1 MNKLDYFF
9 NPKSVAVI
17 GASRNQKKIGH
28 VIFRNFIEGKFKGKV
43 FPVNP
48 KTEKLLNI
56 KCYHSVLKI
65 KEKVDL
71 AVVSI
76 PSPIVPDVLEE
87 CGKKRAKTCIIVSGG
102 FKEIGNIEL
111 EKKLK
116 TIAKK
121 YGLRIIGPNCLGV
134 FDPYSGVDTIFNP
147 KYKLERPEK
156 GSIAF
161 VSQSGATMSVI
172 LDWMAMRGNKISKAI
187 SYANGVD
194 VDESDL
200 IEYLAEDGRTKVI
213 CLYIE
218 GVRDGRKLLLA
229 AKKTTANKPIVALKG
244 GVTEE
249 GKKAT
254 TSHTGSLAGEAEIY
268 RAAFKQS
275 GIVEAHDLEQ
285 IFNFARVLSTQP
297 LPKGNR
303 VQIITDGGG
312 FGVLM
317 SDWIVKN
324 KMKIAKMKKRS
335 IDRIREVVP
344 PHAGLE
350 NFIDLTGDAT
360 TKTYKVSLYS
370 AMEDENVDMVAL
382 ITLFQPPLLT
392 PDIVEVVIEA
402 VKENKKP
409 IIVIAAGGD
418 YTEVL
423 KKSLEESGVPCFSY
437 PDRAAEALRSLYEY
451 SKIKLKGG

>member
-1 MNKLDYFF
+1 MSELDYFF
-9 NPKSVAVI
+9 NPKTVAVI
-17 GASRNQKKIGH
+17 GASRDQKKIGH
-28 VIFRNFIEGKFKGKV
+28 VIFRNFVKGKFNGKV

-56 KCYHSVLKI
+56 KCYKSVSKI
-65 KEKVDL
+65 KEKIDL

-76 PSPIVPDVLEE
+76 PAPVVPDVLEE
-87 CGKKRAKTCIIVSGG
+87 CGKKKVKACITVSGG

-121 YGLRIIGPNCLGV
+121 HRLRIIGPNCLGV

-147 KYKLERPEK
+147 RYKLERPGK

-172 LDWMAMRGNKISKAI
+172 LDWMALKGYKISKAI
-187 SYANGVD
+187 SYGNGVD

-200 IEYLAEDGRTKVI
+200 IEHLAGDERTEVI

-229 AKKTTANKPIVALKG
+229 AKKTSPNKPIVALKG

-254 TSHTGSLAGEAEIY
+254 TSHTGSLAGEVEIY
-268 RAAFKQS
+268 KAAFKQS
-275 GIVEAHDLEQ
+275 GIVEAYDLEQ
-285 IFNFARVLSTQP
+285 LFDFARVLSTQP

-317 SDWIVKN
+317 SDWVVKN
-324 KMKIAKMKKRS
+324 KMKIAKMKKKS
-335 IDRIREVVP
+335 IDRIREVAS

-360 TKTYKVSLYS
+360 TKMYKVSLHS
-370 AMEDENVDMVAL
+370 AMEDENVDMIAL
-382 ITLFQPPLLT
+382 ITLFQPPMLT
-392 PDIVEVVIEA
+392 PDVVEVVIEA

-423 KKSLEESGVPCFSY
+423 KRSMEENGVPCFSY
-437 PDRAAEALRSLYEY
+437 PERAAEALRALYEY
-451 SKIKLKGG
+451 SNIKSKGG